1 MEINRSGSQPSGK
14 GPAPSCANHGS
25 REPIVPGGST
35 MTRFTATAL
44 SLLLGPA
51 GTASASTEPQGMT
64 VTRSGSQPSNKGS
77 DQYFTGPVRVDPL
90 FQPKAPSRVSGAYV
104 SFEPGARSAWH
115 THPLGQTLIVTAGT
129 GWVQEWNGEK
139 QEIRPGD
146 VVWTPPGVKHWH
158 GATATSG
165 MTHIAIQESL
175 DGKNVEWR
183 EKVSDEQYGKTAAAP
198 GPSALPSAAPRL
210 GDVGAV
216 SPALEGYTQQVLLGD
231 LWKRPGLS
239 PRDRSIV
246 TLAALV
252 ARGQTVEMP
261 FYFNLALDNG
271 LRPAELSEII
281 THLAFYSGWANAMAA
296 AAVAKEVFAGRTIGS
311 DQLPPA
317 SGPRLPLDEA
327 AEAQRAARVA
337 EDFGQV
343 APGVVQYTTDLLFR
357 DLWLRPALA
366 PRDRSL
372 VTVSALV
379 ATGQVAQITFHLNRA
394 MDNGL
399 TKTEAS
405 ETLAQLAFYAGWPNV
420 FSALPVVKSV
430 LEKRPGAPPP
440 ANRGSIMR
448 LELTVA
454 GKVATAILVDS
465 ATARDFVS
473 LMPMTLT
480 MNDLFKREK
489 FGHLPRALSGDGEGA
504 RTYEVGD
511 VVYWPPGPDVAVFY
525 RHDGQRIPA
534 PGITVLARIDSG
546 VEAFSA
552 PGPLRVTIERL
563 E

>member
-1 MEINRSGSQPSGK
+1 MSLFTH
-14 GPAPSCANHGS
+14 AA
-25 REPIVPGGST
+25 VPVLVL
-35 MTRFTATAL
+35 AA
-44 SLLLGPA
+44 
-51 GTASASTEPQGMT
+51 ASAGAGEITI
-64 VTRSGSQPSNKGS
+64 TRSGSQPPSRGS
-77 DQYFTGPVRVDPL
+77 VQYFTGSVRINRL
-90 FQPKAPSRVSGAYV
+90 FEAKHPSRTSGASV
-104 SFEPGARSAWH
+104 TFEPGARAAWH

-158 GATATSG
+158 GATATNG

-175 DGKNVEWR
+175 DGKNVEWM
-183 EKVSDEQYGKTAAAP
+183 EKVSDEQYGKTSATP
-198 GPSALPSAAPRL
+198 GSNAVPTAQRL
-210 GDVGAV
+210 GDVRPV
-216 SPALEGYTQQVLLGD
+216 SPALERYTQFVLLGD
-231 LWKRPGLS
+231 LWNRPGLS

-246 TLAALV
+246 TLAALI

-261 FYFNLALDNG
+261 FYFNQALDNG
-271 LRPAELSEII
+271 VRPAELSEV
-281 THLAFYSGWANAMAA
+281 TAHLAFYSGWANAMAA
-296 AAVAKEVFAGRTIGS
+296 AAIAKDVFASRNIGT

-317 SGPRLPLDEA
+317 SEPLLPLDEPT
-327 AEAQRAARVA
+327 EAQRASRVA

-343 APGVVQYTTDLLFR
+343 APGVVRFTTDVLFR

-379 ATGQVAQITFHLNRA
+379 ATGQSAQITFHLNRA

-399 TKTEAS
+399 TKAEAS
-405 ETLAQLAFYAGWPNV
+405 EALTQLAFYAGWPNV

-430 LEKRPGAPPP
+430 LEKRPGGPP
-440 ANRGSIMR
+440 AAERGSSMK
-448 LELTVA
+448 LKLSVD
-454 GKVATAILVDS
+454 GKVVTATLTDS
-465 ATARDFVS
+465 GTTRDFVS
-473 LMPMTLT
+473 LLPLTLT

-489 FGHLPRALSGDGEGA
+489 FGHQPRALSVQGEGA
-504 RTYEVGD
+504 RTYEVAD

-525 RHDGQRIPA
+525 RHDGQKIPA
-534 PGITVLARIDSG
+534 PGITVLGRVDSG

>member
-1 MEINRSGSQPSGK
+1 M
-14 GPAPSCANHGS
+14 
-25 REPIVPGGST
+25 
-35 MTRFTATAL
+35 
-44 SLLLGPA
+44 
-51 GTASASTEPQGMT
+51 
-64 VTRSGSQPSNKGS
+64 
-77 DQYFTGPVRVDPL
+77 
-90 FQPKAPSRVSGAYV
+90 SGAYV
-104 SFEPGARSAWH
+104 TFEPGARSAWH

-139 QEIRPGD
+139 HEIRPGD

-165 MTHIAIQESL
+165 ITHLAIQESL
-175 DGKNVEWR
+175 DGKNVDWM
-183 EKVSDEQYGKTAAAP
+183 EKVSDEQYDKTAAPP
-198 GPSALPSAAPRL
+198 GPQPLPSAVPRL
-210 GDVGAV
+210 ADVGTV
-216 SPALEGYTQQVLLGD
+216 SPALERYTQGPLLDD

-246 TLAALV
+246 TLAALI

-271 LRPAELSEII
+271 LRPAELSEVL

-296 AAVAKEVFAGRTIGS
+296 AAIAKEVFAARNIGT

-317 SGPRLPLDEA
+317 AGPRLPLDEA

-337 EDFGQV
+337 EDYGQV

-379 ATGQVAQITFHLNRA
+379 ATGQVAQITYHLNRA

-399 TKTEAS
+399 TKAEAS
-405 ETLAQLAFYAGWPNV
+405 ETLAQLAFSAGWPNV

-430 LEKRPGAPPP
+430 LEKRPDPPP
-440 ANRGSIMR
+440 AHRGSITR
-448 LELTVA
+448 LKLTVA
-454 GKVATAILVDS
+454 GKVVTATLVDS
-465 ATARDFVS
+465 ATARDFAS
-473 LMPMTLT
+473 LLPMTLT
-480 MNDLFKREK
+480 MDDLFKREE
-489 FGHLPRALSGDGEGA
+489 FGHLPGALSGDGEGE

-525 RHDGQRIPA
+525 RHVGQRIPA
-534 PGITVLARIDSG
+534 PGITELARIDSG
-546 VEAFSA
+546 VETFSA
-552 PGPLRVTIERL
+552 PGPLQVTIERL